1 MSATETVET
10 TPAPPAEPRSYR
22 DNPRSLTHPPRTGL
36 LLVLPAVIFV
46 SVFVL
51 APLVVAVYI
60 SLTNFPLIGDYRF
73 IGLEN
78 YASAFT
84 DPAFGWSILYT
95 IIYTAIVTLPIL
107 LLGYALAVLVRSNR
121 RGAKVLRT
129 VFFVPYVIG
138 LTTLSFL
145 MVLEAQPDSGMV
157 NLILKWLGITDGSTA
172 WLVDGALGTI
182 LICVLIVWGVSGLTM
197 MLLMSGM
204 QGIPTDVY
212 ESAELDGAGWWRTER
227 DITVPMLRR
236 TIALCLII
244 SVIGSFLAFTQF
256 FILTQGGPGS
266 QTTTVVMA
274 IYKRAFVQL
283 QLGAATAMSLLLV
296 VIIGLITAAQFWLLR
311 ERD

>member
-1 MSATETVET
+1 MT
-10 TPAPPAEPRSYR
+10 TTAAHAAAPAPPATRPYR
-22 DNPRSLTHPPRTGL
+22 ENPRSLTHPPRTGL

-60 SLTNFPLIGDYRF
+60 SMTNFPLIGDYRF

-78 YASAFT
+78 YAQAFT
-84 DPAFGWSILYT
+84 DPAFGRSILYT
-95 IIYTAIVTLPIL
+95 LLYTAIVTLPIL
-107 LLGYALAVLVRSNR
+107 LLGYTLAVLVRSNR

-129 VFFVPYVIG
+129 VFFIPYVIG

-172 WLVDGALGTI
+172 WLVNGTLGTI
-182 LICVLIVWGVSGLTM
+182 LISVLVVWGVSGLTM

-204 QGIPTDVY
+204 QGIPSDVY

-227 DITVPMLRR
+227 YVTLPMVRR
-236 TIALCLII
+236 TITLSLII

-296 VIIGLITAAQFWLLR
+296 VIIGLVTAAQFWLLR
-311 ERD
+311 EKD